1 MTSKGLIK
9 DLFTQE
15 LLLTPQYQIV
25 LKIKQLIL
33 DEIAR
38 PNINQYVVYN
48 YETPQNREEQQNIK
62 MCMILEFGFST
73 DNISENCVVINMMD
87 FLLP

>member
-1 MTSKGLIK
+1 MTSKQEIRTA
-9 DLFTQE
+9 FTAE
-15 LLLTPQYQIV
+15 LLVTPQYQIV

-38 PNINQYVVYN
+38 PNINQFVVYN
-48 YETPQNREEQQNIK
+48 YEIPQNKLEQQNIK

-73 DNISENCVVINMMD
+73 ENISENSVVIDMMD
-87 FLLP
+87 FLK

>member
-1 MTSKGLIK
+1 MTSKQEIK
-9 DLFTQE
+9 TAFTQE

-48 YETPQNREEQQNIK
+48 YETQQNKLEQQNIK

-73 DNISENCVVINMMD
+73 ENISEYSVVIDMID
-87 FLLP
+87 FLK

>member
-1 MTSKGLIK
+1 MTSKQEIK
-9 DLFTQE
+9 TAFTQE
-15 LLLTPQYQIV
+15 LLSTPQYQIV
-25 LKIKQLIL
+25 LNIKQLIL

-48 YETPQNREEQQNIK
+48 YETQQNKLEQQNIK

-73 DNISENCVVINMMD
+73 ENISEYSVVIDMID
-87 FLLP
+87 FLK

>member
-1 MTSKGLIK
+1 MSSKQEIK
-9 DLFTQE
+9 TAFTVE
-15 LLLTPQYQIV
+15 LMATPQYQIV
-25 LKIKQLIL
+25 LKIKQLIF

-38 PNINQYVVYN
+38 PNINQYVIYN

-73 DNISENCVVINMMD
+73 ENIGENSVVINMID
-87 FLLP
+87 FLI